1 MSSARP
7 NQVVRHASHGVVSF
21 TAGFCTGFLF
31 FLALG
36 AATDDAIFSALAL
49 ALIVAVSRELA
60 TWTPTTRTRLES
72 KR

>member
-1 MSSARP
+1 MSTARQ
-7 NQVVRHASHGVVSF
+7 NEVVRHASHGVVSL

-49 ALIVAVSRELA
+49 ALVVAVSRGLR
-60 TWTPTTRTRLES
+60 P
-72 KR
+72 